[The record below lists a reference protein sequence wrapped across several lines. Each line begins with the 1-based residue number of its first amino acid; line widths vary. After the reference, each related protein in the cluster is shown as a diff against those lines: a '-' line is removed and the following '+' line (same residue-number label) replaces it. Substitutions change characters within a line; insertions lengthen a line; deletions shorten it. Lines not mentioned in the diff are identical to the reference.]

1 MIAKIISEAV
11 EKLYNK
17 GKNLK
22 LLNKKILKLM
32 IKIFNDKFVI
42 FKDKYNAKPPGGDG
56 FYPHFDGIFKFTNS
70 KNKKWMV

>member
-1 MIAKIISEAV
+1 
-11 EKLYNK
+11 
-17 GKNLK
+17 
-22 LLNKKILKLM
+22 M

-70 KNKKWMV
+70 KNKKKWMV